1 MFARGLL
8 RHQWTRDLLST
19 SSADDDV
26 LAGLDA
32 AQRATLTPRRE
43 GDGLRFDIHM
53 QGDDATVFF
62 AH

>member
-8 RHQWTRDLLST
+8 RHQWTRIYLDG
-19 SSADDDV
+19 SADDEV
-26 LAGLDA
+26 LAGLDDA
-32 AQRATLTPRRE
+32 RRATLMPRRE
-43 GDGLRFDIHM
+43 GDELRFDIHM